1 MEAKRDKLLIEIG
14 NRVRVLRTKQNLTQA
29 QLASDI
35 NKDQQNIQ
43 RLESGRYNPS
53 IKFLNEVCSGLDI
66 TIQEFFCNLNNEE

>member
-14 NRVRVLRTKQNLTQA
+14 NRVRVLRMKRNLTQA

-35 NKDQQNIQ
+35 DKDQQNIQ

-53 IKFLNEVCSGLDI
+53 IKFLNEVCAGLNI
-66 TIQEFFCNLNNEE
+66 TIQEFFSNLQDDK